1 MDKENISVKP
11 PNIMDDKK
19 AVKKKKVKVVCFYC
33 NKRLKLM
40 EQIKCDCDNYFCGKH
55 LNRHSHNCTCD
66 VKTKKK
72 EELIKNNPKLEE
84 KMIKI

>member
-1 MDKENISVKP
+1 MDKENISDKTS
-11 PNIMDDKK
+11 NIMDDKK
-19 AVKKKKVKVVCFYC
+19 VKKVKIVCFCC

-84 KMIKI
+84 KMVKI